1 MYMPDTSHLYII
13 LTRRFARRSSDPK
26 NLQFMVEMIQSQG
39 ASLEKNVSNWYENFG
54 GVSWDME
61 ITEGGET
68 NFEISEKVSGN
79 SSRGFSF
86 ASLHC
91 SNSSLRSSCFAPRQ
105 ASSQSKEA
113 FAQQCEVAAA
123 DAFSRL
129 VSSGRGTSGLRGESI
144 ANFDF
149 SEEGRRKALLN
160 TPTPANSGSVGA
172 QGGSLGGS
180 WGEHMQGVRDGIASR
195 LAWTLKVQPRGE
207 LALAS
212 ALLDKSLE
220 SLPEEGADNIQ
231 RAAKLRALRDK
242 YPLVPAVLNRDF
254 VNGNAS
260 SRGPKTSEPNLAS
273 RTLYEAYV
281 SDLDKDS
288 ADSGTYESAVDALTM
303 SMAHVHTVAAMK
315 QTDKQLSLPKEYL
328 RRNAAKVS
336 ENPSSGGSRS
346 LRSLGNRYA
355 RHLLPLHC
363 SNSSLRSSTLRTQF
377 RRRLGRCPSSLA
389 ARSKRSTT

>member
-1 MYMPDTSHLYII
+1 
-13 LTRRFARRSSDPK
+13 
-26 NLQFMVEMIQSQG
+26 
-39 ASLEKNVSNWYENFG
+39 
-54 GVSWDME
+54 
-61 ITEGGET
+61 
-68 NFEISEKVSGN
+68 
-79 SSRGFSF
+79 
-86 ASLHC
+86 
-91 SNSSLRSSCFAPRQ
+91 
-105 ASSQSKEA
+105 
-113 FAQQCEVAAA
+113 
-123 DAFSRL
+123 
-129 VSSGRGTSGLRGESI
+129 
-144 ANFDF
+144 
-149 SEEGRRKALLN
+149 
-160 TPTPANSGSVGA
+160 
-172 QGGSLGGS
+172 
-180 WGEHMQGVRDGIASR
+180 MQGVRDGIASR

-315 QTDKQLSLPKEYL
+315 QTDKQLSLPQEYL

-336 ENPSSGGSRS
+336 ENPSRPHCIHVGVPDRFAPSVIATLGTCCRSIVLTRRFAPRASLLDAQDAVSTTARTLSIVPRCTQQTIDNMTLVGDIREVGQSTGRANTIAERAQLKAAGKAAEKVSGNLSRPNIIYSRGGSRS
-346 LRSLGNRYA
+346 LRSLGTRYA
-355 RHLLPLHC
+355 RHLSPLHC
-363 SNSSLRSSTLRTQF
+363 SNSTLQSERIW
-377 RRRLGRCPSSLA
+377 
-389 ARSKRSTT
+389 